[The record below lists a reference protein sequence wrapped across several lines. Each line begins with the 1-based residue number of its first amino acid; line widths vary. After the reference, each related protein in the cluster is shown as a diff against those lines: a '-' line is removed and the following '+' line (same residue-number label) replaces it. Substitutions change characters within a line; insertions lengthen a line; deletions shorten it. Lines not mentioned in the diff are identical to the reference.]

1 MVTNGQMPPSSDAEP
16 HRVSPLDM
24 INPNITKM
32 SKEEAAPRLAEC
44 LNCEHLIKLTTSCR
58 KCGCFMKAKTRLPLA
73 SCPIGKW

>member
-1 MVTNGQMPPSSDAEP
+1 MVTNGLMTPSGDAEP

-24 INPNITKM
+24 INPNITKL
-32 SKEEAAPRLAEC
+32 SKEEAAPRLQEC
-44 LNCEHLIKLTTSCR
+44 LGCEFLIKITTSCR